1 LTFDYLS
8 LAQIRFVPTNT
19 LAVGVQVSWNVFD
32 WGRGRKE
39 LAAKD
44 KTIEQAKIAV
54 TETEALIQIEVQAD
68 RRKLEESRARLKVS
82 DLTRQTAA
90 EKLRVALNKRQQ
102 EAAQIK
108 DVLQMQASLAEAN
121 QLYQKDLLAYWTAR
135 AELDKALGER

>member
-1 LTFDYLS
+1 
-8 LAQIRFVPTNT
+8 
-19 LAVGVQVSWNVFD
+19 
-32 WGRGRKE
+32 
-39 LAAKD
+39 
-44 KTIEQAKIAV
+44 
-54 TETEALIQIEVQAD
+54 
-68 RRKLEESRARLKVS
+68 VS

-135 AELDKALGER
+135 AEFDKALGER